1 MLDEQGRRYIRR
13 DGRIIYMSLRET
25 RLLSRLIEGKH
36 HTVRYAELVKA
47 VYGKDIAQDIDI
59 ERIQNIM
66 VLLREKLGRELVFT
80 LKKYVGYMVT
90 YKEN

>member
-1 MLDEQGRRYIRR
+1 MLDEQERRYIRR
-13 DGRIIYMSLRET
+13 DGRIIYMSPRET
-25 RLLSRLIEGKH
+25 RLLSRLIEEKY

-47 VYGKDIAQDIDI
+47 VYGKDIAQDLDI
-59 ERIQNIM
+59 NRIQNIM

-80 LKKYVGYMVT
+80 LKKHVGYMVT